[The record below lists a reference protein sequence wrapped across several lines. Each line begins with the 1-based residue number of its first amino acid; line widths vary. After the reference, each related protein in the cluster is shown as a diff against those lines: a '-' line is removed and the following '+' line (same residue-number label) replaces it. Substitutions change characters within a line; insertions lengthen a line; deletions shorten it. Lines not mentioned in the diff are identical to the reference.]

1 MRCPTT
7 LLVLL
12 FTKRQIAMDPDLVE
26 PQSSRIDGAIAHVEP
41 QAKDEY
47 SKEAA
52 DWLYA
57 IRAVH
62 VRDGPL
68 VA

>member
-1 MRCPTT
+1 
-7 LLVLL
+7 
-12 FTKRQIAMDPDLVE
+12 MDPDLVE